1 MALRS
6 LFSTPGRTWSR
17 QMLLRASRLQPQSY
31 ESITPKDLSSVRR
44 VSSLRDAT
52 IRHPRL
58 TAGCWSKSPRNLT
71 QHLVATMCISN
82 SPSTCSHSYSSYS
95 PSQHSPSTV
104 YAMSSGRG
112 RCGVAVV
119 RVSGPEA
126 GTVLLKL
133 GRFRRL
139 PTPRRTVL
147 RRIHHPDTGC
157 VLDKAL
163 VIWFPGKIFLT
174 CSSHEGSTFSSFFKG
189 FVHFPLVEKL
199 IFCT

>member
-1 MALRS
+1 MVIMALRS
-6 LFSTPGRTWSR
+6 LFSTPGRTWPQ

-31 ESITPKDLSSVRR
+31 KSVTPKNLSSMRR
-44 VSSLRDAT
+44 ISSLRDTT
-52 IRHPRL
+52 IRHPHL
-58 TAGCWSKSPRNLT
+58 TAGSWRKSPRNLT
-71 QHLVATMCISN
+71 QHSVATMCISN
-82 SPSTCSHSYSSYS
+82 SLSTCSCSYSYSSHS

-147 RRIHHPDTGC
+147 RRIHHPDTGH

-163 VIWFPGKIFLT
+163 VIWFPGETQLVYGDAGPPLNNYFFFFFLN
-174 CSSHEGSTFSSFFKG
+174 
-189 FVHFPLVEKL
+189 
-199 IFCT
+199 